1 MRLAAF
7 TKARPADAAQEKLA
21 SHDWV
26 ARLPSPAASR
36 SSELHT
42 AAMALELKYASDAT
56 LLLDDLVDSLG
67 SPGNAAGVVVP
78 VLMPSLPLVDR
89 TKAALARRHG
99 VAMGVAFL
107 LPGAFIEHMAQLIGL
122 DPLHPSW
129 RPQGLAWRLV
139 PLLAAMV
146 EEGDTPRLGPA
157 CVDTRARHA
166 LARDVADRFDQY
178 LYFRPEMIAA
188 WDRGEAWDALPESA
202 QGDEAWQRDLWRRLS
217 AGLADHPHPAVRLRD
232 LETRIHAG
240 QGDVPTSLE
249 VLASGPLPPTL
260 LPLLRALATRT
271 RVCLRAL
278 LPSTEYLGDLRAGR
292 TQMRAGQAV
301 DLAWEGHPLLS
312 HLGKQ
317 AVDSFRSFEE
327 ALVTEGQE
335 YDVIALPEP
344 RSDRL
349 LARLQADIR
358 AARQPG
364 AATTAPPVTADRSV
378 RVHRCHGARREVE
391 VLRDELLDAFESLPE
406 LRASEVLILA
416 PQLDLYGPLAEA
428 ILRDGDPSLPLR
440 LAERRIDR
448 SEPLVRGMHTLLRV
462 AAGRVPLSEGLALLA
477 LPAVAARV
485 ESLGIDPATLADR
498 VRASGITWGLNAA
511 HRRAMDAGDQGT
523 GTWREGLDR
532 LLAGVWLGDA
542 DTASDGHQ
550 RPALP
555 VSGDLGADP
564 ATLSASLDWLDGL
577 VCLLDDWQREASPGQ
592 WADRLDRVLDQ
603 VLAAG
608 DGRFDSTA
616 AVDLVGQL
624 RAAETD
630 HACDV
635 DMDAAAVADWLDQ
648 VAQEE
653 VRAVSRVGGNMAM
666 GGFKPMRAIPCRV
679 LAIMGLHDAAFPRRA
694 RAPAWDLLAAAPRR
708 GDRDPVRE
716 DRQLFLDAL
725 LAAGD
730 RVIVTATARN
740 IRSNKDEPLSACVDE
755 FLRVAAATISDRV
768 DIRETTYRDLIEDH
782 PLQPFNAACFTGPRA
797 SFDTGH
803 LAIARACQQRQEEAA
818 PFQVGVFELPEA
830 VQSADLEL
838 HEMIRILKDPWSAWL
853 GSLGVEIPQAGDDP
867 FALDREPVAAPA
879 ALDRWQLQTTVIDA
893 VLEGRTSFLEER
905 LAANR
910 LLPYGIL
917 GAAMG
922 RRAVQEAESLA
933 RHALH
938 EAGGRLQPQR
948 LVYRDGCPPVA
959 GNIAVTPDRRLHV
972 LVRPTELKAAAH
984 HRLDV
989 WVRATF
995 AAACGMRG
1003 DTVVVSREG
1012 ERTRVD
1018 RRPALAPDQARA
1030 ALDHLLHLCAH
1041 ARRYPLPFGPKT
1053 SFAVFAAGQRGVNET
1068 DKAMKAWHQQPQGP
1082 PGEGDRASARLTW
1095 RDRDPFVEEIFDEW
1109 RRVAAAVFGPV
1120 EAWFATTA
1128 TPSRHEADGG

>member
-1 MRLAAF
+1 
-7 TKARPADAAQEKLA
+7 
-21 SHDWV
+21 
-26 ARLPSPAASR
+26 
-36 SSELHT
+36 
-42 AAMALELKYASDAT
+42 MALELKYASDTA

-67 SPGNAAGVVVP
+67 RPGSAAGVVVP
-78 VLMPSLPLVDR
+78 VLMPALPLVDR
-89 TKAALARRHG
+89 TKVVLAQRHG
-99 VAMGVAFL
+99 VAMGVAFF
-107 LPGAFIEHMAQLIGL
+107 LPSAFIEHMAQLVGL
-122 DPLHPSW
+122 DPVHPSW

-146 EEGDTPRLGPA
+146 EDGDTPRLRAA
-157 CVDTRARHA
+157 CADTRARQA
-166 LARDVADRFDQY
+166 LAHDVADRFDQY

-188 WDRGEAWDALPESA
+188 WDRGETWDALPEAA

-217 AGLADHPHPAVRLRD
+217 DGLADHLHPAVRLRD
-232 LETRIHAG
+232 LVTRIHAG
-240 QGDVPTSLE
+240 QGALPASLE
-249 VLASGPLPPTL
+249 VLAIGPLPPTL

-344 RSDRL
+344 RSDTL

-364 AATTAPPVTADRSV
+364 AATTAPLVTPDHSV

-391 VLRDELLDAFESLPE
+391 VLRDELLDAFESLPD
-406 LRASEVLILA
+406 LRASDVLILA

-440 LAERRIDR
+440 LAERQIDR
-448 SEPLVRGMHTLLRV
+448 SDPLVRGMHTLLRV
-462 AAGRVPLSEGLALLA
+462 AAGRVPLSEGLALLP
-477 LPAVAARV
+477 LPAVATRV
-485 ESLGIDPATLADR
+485 ESLGTDPATLADH
-498 VRASGITWGLNAA
+498 VRAAGITWGLNAD
-511 HRRAMDAGDQGT
+511 HRRSMDAGDQGT

-542 DTASDGHQ
+542 DTASDGHH

-555 VSGDLGADP
+555 VSGDLGTDP
-564 ATLSASLDWLDGL
+564 AAMSASLDWLDGL
-577 VCLLDDWQREASPGQ
+577 VCLLDDWQREVSPGQ
-592 WADRLDRVLDQ
+592 WADRLDQALDQ

-608 DGRFDSTA
+608 DDRFDSLA

-635 DMDAAAVADWLDQ
+635 AVDAATVADWLDQ
-648 VAQEE
+648 VVEEE
-653 VRAVSRVGGNMAM
+653 VRTVSRVGGGMAM
-666 GGFKPMRAIPCRV
+666 GGFKPMRAMPCRV
-679 LAIMGLHDAAFPRRA
+679 LAVVGLHDAAFPRRA
-694 RAPAWDLLAAAPRR
+694 RAPAWDLLAAAPQR

-725 LAAGD
+725 LAAAD
-730 RVIVTATARN
+730 RVILTATARN

-755 FLRVAAATISDRV
+755 FLRVAAATVSDSTDV
-768 DIRETTYRDLIEDH
+768 RETTYRDLIEDH
-782 PLQPFNAACFTGPRA
+782 PLQPFNAACFTGTRA
-797 SFDTGH
+797 SFDTGR
-803 LAIARACQQRQEEAA
+803 LEVARAFQQRQEEAT
-818 PFQVGVFELPEA
+818 PFHANVFELPEA

-838 HEMIRILKDPWSAWL
+838 HEMIRILKDPWAAWL
-853 GSLGVEIPQAGDDP
+853 GPLGVEIPQSWDDP

-879 ALDRWQLQTTVIDA
+879 GLDRWQLQTAVIDA
-893 VLEGRTSFLEER
+893 VLEGRTSFLKER

-922 RRAVQEAESLA
+922 RQAVQEAESLA
-933 RHALH
+933 RRALH

-1003 DTVVVSREG
+1003 DTVVVSRDG

-1018 RRPALAPDQARA
+1018 QRPAMASDQARA

-1068 DKAMKAWHQQPQGP
+1068 DRAMQAWHQQHQGP
-1082 PGEGDRASARLTW
+1082 PGEGDSASARLTW
-1095 RDRDPFVEEIFDEW
+1095 RDRDPFAEEIFDEW
-1109 RRVAAAVFGPV
+1109 RRLAAAVFGPV
-1120 EAWFATTA
+1120 EAWFATMA

>member
-1 MRLAAF
+1 
-7 TKARPADAAQEKLA
+7 
-21 SHDWV
+21 
-26 ARLPSPAASR
+26 
-36 SSELHT
+36 
-42 AAMALELKYASDAT
+42 MALELTYASDAT

-67 SPGNAAGVVVP
+67 RPGSAAGVVVP

-107 LPGAFIEHMAQLIGL
+107 LPSSFIEHMAQLVGL
-122 DPLHPSW
+122 DSVHPSW

-146 EEGDTPRLGPA
+146 EDGDTPRLRAA
-157 CVDTRARHA
+157 CADTRARHA

-188 WDRGEAWDALPESA
+188 WDRGKAWDGLPESA
-202 QGDEAWQRDLWRRLS
+202 QGDETWQRDLWRRLS
-217 AGLADHPHPAVRLRD
+217 DGLADHPHPAVRLRD
-232 LETRIHAG
+232 LVTRIHAG
-240 QGDVPTSLE
+240 HGDLPTSLE
-249 VLASGPLPPTL
+249 VLATGPLPPTL

-292 TQMRAGQAV
+292 TQMRAGQPV

-335 YDVIALPEP
+335 YDVITLPEP
-344 RSDRL
+344 RSDTL

-364 AATTAPPVTADRSV
+364 AATTVPPGTPDRSV

-391 VLRDELLDAFESLPE
+391 VVRDELLDAFGSLPD

-416 PQLDLYGPLAEA
+416 PQLDIYGPLAEA
-428 ILRDGDPSLPLR
+428 IVRDGDPSLPLR

-448 SEPLVRGMHTLLRV
+448 SDPLMRGMHTLLRV

-477 LPAVAARV
+477 LPAVTARL
-485 ESLGIDPATLADR
+485 ESLGTDPATLADR

-511 HRRAMDAGDQGT
+511 HRRALDAGDQGT

-542 DTASDGHQ
+542 DTALDAHH

-592 WADRLDRVLDQ
+592 WADRLDQALDQ

-608 DGRFDSTA
+608 DDRLDSTT

-725 LAAGD
+725 LAAAD

-755 FLRVAAATISDRV
+755 FLRVAAATVSERPTLQ
-768 DIRETTYRDLIEDH
+768 ETTYRDLIEDH
-782 PLQPFNAACFTGPRA
+782 PLQPFSAVCFTGPRA

-803 LAIARACQQRQEEAA
+803 LEIARACQQRQAEAA
-818 PFQVGVFELPEA
+818 PFQAGVFEPPA
-830 VQSADLEL
+830 AGQPADLEL

-879 ALDRWQLQTTVIDA
+879 GLHRWQLQTEVIDA
-893 VLEGRTSFLEER
+893 VLAGRTTFLKER
-905 LAANR
+905 LTADR
-910 LLPYGIL
+910 LLPYGAL
-917 GAAMG
+917 GTAMG
-922 RRAVQEAESLA
+922 RQTVQEAESLA
-933 RHALH
+933 RRALH
-938 EAGGRLQPQR
+938 EAGGRLQPLR

-959 GNIAVTPDRRLHV
+959 GNIAVTRDRRLHV
-972 LVRPTELKAAAH
+972 LVKPAELKATPH

-995 AAACGMRG
+995 AAACDMRG
-1003 DTVVVSREG
+1003 DTVVVSKDGQRA
-1012 ERTRVD
+1012 RVD
-1018 RRPALAPDQARA
+1018 RWPPIAPDQARA

-1041 ARRYPLPFGPKT
+1041 AQRHPLLFGPKT
-1053 SFAVFAAGQRGVNET
+1053 SFAVFDAGQRQVNET
-1068 DKAMKAWHQQPQGP
+1068 DRAMQAWHQQPQGP
-1082 PGEGDRASARLTW
+1082 PGEGDSASAQLTW
-1095 RDRDPFVEEIFDEW
+1095 RDRNPFAAEIFDEW

-1120 EAWFATTA
+1120 ESWFATTA
-1128 TPSRHEADGG
+1128 TSSRHEADGG

>member
-1 MRLAAF
+1 
-7 TKARPADAAQEKLA
+7 
-21 SHDWV
+21 
-26 ARLPSPAASR
+26 
-36 SSELHT
+36 
-42 AAMALELKYASDAT
+42 MALELTYASDTA

-67 SPGNAAGVVVP
+67 RPGSAAGVVVP

-89 TKAALARRHG
+89 TKVALAQRHG
-99 VAMGVAFL
+99 VAMGVTFFL
-107 LPGAFIEHMAQLIGL
+107 PSAFIEHMAQLVGL
-122 DPLHPSW
+122 DPVHPSW
-129 RPQGLAWRLV
+129 RPEGLAWRLM
-139 PLLAAMV
+139 PLLAALV
-146 EEGDTPRLGPA
+146 EEGDTPRLRAA

-166 LARDVADRFDQY
+166 LANDVADRFDQY

-188 WDRGEAWDALPESA
+188 WDRGETWDALPEAA
-202 QGDEAWQRDLWRRLS
+202 QGDEAWQRDLWRHLS
-217 AGLADHPHPAVRLRD
+217 DGLADHPHPAVRLRD
-232 LETRIHAG
+232 LVTRIHAG
-240 QGDVPTSLE
+240 QGDLPASLE
-249 VLASGPLPPTL
+249 VLATGPLPPTL

-278 LPSTEYLGDLRAGR
+278 LPSTEYLGDLCAGR

-327 ALVTEGQE
+327 ALVAEGQE
-335 YDVIALPEP
+335 YDIIALPTP
-344 RSDRL
+344 RSDSL

-364 AATTAPPVTADRSV
+364 IARTTPPVASDRSV

-391 VLRDELLDAFESLPE
+391 VLRDELLDAFESLPD
-406 LRASEVLILA
+406 LRASDVLILA
-416 PQLDLYGPLAEA
+416 PQLDIYGPLAET

-448 SEPLVRGMHTLLRV
+448 SDPLVRGMHTLLRV

-485 ESLGIDPATLADR
+485 ESLGTDPATLADR
-498 VRASGITWGLNAA
+498 VCAAGITWGLNTA
-511 HRRAMDAGDQGT
+511 HRRSMDAGDQGT

-542 DTASDGHQ
+542 DTASDEHH

-555 VSGDLGADP
+555 VSGDLGSDP
-564 ATLSASLDWLDGL
+564 AAMSASLDWLDGL
-577 VCLLDDWQREASPGQ
+577 VCLLDDWQREVSPGQ
-592 WADRLDRVLDQ
+592 WADRLDQALDQ

-608 DGRFDSTA
+608 DDRFDSLV

-635 DMDAAAVADWLDQ
+635 ALDATAVADWLDQ
-648 VAQEE
+648 LVQEE
-653 VRAVSRVGGNMAM
+653 VRTVSRVGGAMAM
-666 GGFKPMRAIPCRV
+666 GGFKPMRAMPCRV
-679 LAIMGLHDAAFPRRA
+679 LAVMGLHDAAFPRRA
-694 RAPAWDLLAAAPRR
+694 RAPAWDLLAAAPQR

-725 LAAGD
+725 LAAAD
-730 RVIVTATARN
+730 RVILTATARN

-755 FLRVAAATISDRV
+755 FLRVAAATVSDRP
-768 DIRETTYRDLIEDH
+768 DIQETAYRDLIEDH
-782 PLQPFNAACFTGPRA
+782 PLQPFNAACFTGPRP
-797 SFDTGH
+797 SFDTSH
-803 LAIARACQQRQEEAA
+803 LEVARACQQRQEEAT
-818 PFQVGVFELPEA
+818 PFHANVFELPEA
-830 VQSADLEL
+830 VPSADLEL
-838 HEMIRILKDPWSAWL
+838 REMIRILKDPWAAWL
-853 GSLGVEIPQAGDDP
+853 GSLGVELPQSGDDP

-879 ALDRWQLQTTVIDA
+879 GLDRWQLQTEVIDA
-893 VLEGRTSFLEER
+893 VLEGRTSFLAER
-905 LAANR
+905 LTADR
-910 LLPYGIL
+910 LLPYGTL
-917 GAAMG
+917 GTAMG
-922 RRAVQEAESLA
+922 RQAVQEAESLA
-933 RHALH
+933 RRALH
-938 EAGGRLQPQR
+938 EAGGQLQPQR
-948 LVYRDGCPPVA
+948 LVYRDGCLPVA

-1003 DTVVVSREG
+1003 DTVVVSRDK

-1018 RRPALAPDQARA
+1018 RRPAMAPDQAHA
-1030 ALDHLLHLCAH
+1030 TLDHLLHLCAH

-1068 DKAMKAWHQQPQGP
+1068 DKAVKAWHQQPQGP
-1082 PGEGDRASARLTW
+1082 PGEGDSASARLTW
-1095 RDRDPFVEEIFDEW
+1095 RDRDPFAEEIFDEW
-1109 RRVAAAVFGPV
+1109 RRLAAAVFGPV
-1120 EAWFATTA
+1120 ELWFATTA
-1128 TPSRHEADGG
+1128 TPARHEADGG

>member
-1 MRLAAF
+1 
-7 TKARPADAAQEKLA
+7 
-21 SHDWV
+21 
-26 ARLPSPAASR
+26 
-36 SSELHT
+36 
-42 AAMALELKYASDAT
+42 MALELTYASDTA

-67 SPGNAAGVVVP
+67 SPGSAAGVVVP

-89 TKAALARRHG
+89 TKVALAQRHG
-99 VAMGVAFL
+99 VAMGVAFF
-107 LPGAFIEHMAQLIGL
+107 LPSAFIEHMAQLVGL
-122 DPLHPSW
+122 DPVHPSW

-139 PLLAAMV
+139 PLLAALV
-146 EEGDTPRLGPA
+146 EEGNPPRLRTA
-157 CVDTRARHA
+157 CADTRARHA

-188 WDRGEAWDALPESA
+188 WDRGKAWDALPESA

-217 AGLADHPHPAVRLRD
+217 AGLVDHPHPAVRLRD
-232 LETRIHAG
+232 LVTRIHAG
-240 QGDVPTSLE
+240 HGDLPTSLE
-249 VLASGPLPPTL
+249 VLATGPLPPTL

-335 YDVIALPEP
+335 YDVIALPAP
-344 RSDRL
+344 RSDTL
-349 LARLQADIR
+349 LACLQADIR

-364 AATTAPPVTADRSV
+364 ATTPAPLVTPDRSV

-391 VLRDELLDAFESLPE
+391 VLRDELLDAFESLPD
-406 LRASEVLILA
+406 LRASDVLILA

-440 LAERRIDR
+440 LAERQIDR
-448 SEPLVRGMHTLLRV
+448 SDPLVRGMHTLLRV

-485 ESLGIDPATLADR
+485 ESLGTDSATLADR
-498 VRASGITWGLNAA
+498 VRAAGITWGLSAD
-511 HRRAMDAGDQGT
+511 HRRSMDAGDQGT

-542 DTASDGHQ
+542 DTASDGRH

-555 VSGDLGADP
+555 VSGDLGTDP
-564 ATLSASLDWLDGL
+564 AAMSASLDWLDGL
-577 VCLLDDWQREASPGQ
+577 VCLLDDWQREVSPGQ
-592 WADRLDRVLDQ
+592 WADRLNQALDQ

-608 DGRFDSTA
+608 DDRFDSLA

-635 DMDAAAVADWLDQ
+635 ALDAAAVADWLDQ
-648 VAQEE
+648 VVQEE
-653 VRAVSRVGGNMAM
+653 VRTVSRVGGGMAM
-666 GGFKPMRAIPCRV
+666 GGFKPMRAMPCRV
-679 LAIMGLHDAAFPRRA
+679 LAVLGLHDAAFPRRA
-694 RAPAWDLLAAAPRR
+694 RAPAWDLLAAAPQR

-725 LAAGD
+725 LAAAD
-730 RVIVTATARN
+730 RVILTATARN

-755 FLRVAAATISDRV
+755 FLRVATATVSDRP
-768 DIRETTYRDLIEDH
+768 DIQETTYRDLIEDH

-803 LAIARACQQRQEEAA
+803 LEVARACQQRQEEATPFHASAFEPPTAA
-818 PFQVGVFELPEA
+818 PSV
-830 VQSADLEL
+830 DLEL
-838 HEMIRILKDPWSAWL
+838 HEMIRILKDPWAAWL
-853 GSLGVEIPQAGDDP
+853 RSLGVEIPQSGDDP

-879 ALDRWQLQTTVIDA
+879 GLDRWHLQTAVIDA
-893 VLEGRTSFLEER
+893 VLDGGTSFLEER
-905 LAANR
+905 LTADR
-910 LLPYGIL
+910 LLPYGTL
-917 GAAMG
+917 GTAMG
-922 RRAVQEAESLA
+922 RQAMQEAESLA
-933 RHALH
+933 RCALH

-959 GNIAVTPDRRLHV
+959 GNITVTPDHRLHV
-972 LVRPTELKAAAH
+972 LVRPIELKAAAH

-1018 RRPALAPDQARA
+1018 HRPAMAPDQARA

-1041 ARRYPLPFGPKT
+1041 ARRHPLPFGPKT
-1053 SFAVFAAGQRGVNET
+1053 SFAVFAAGQRGVSET
-1068 DKAMKAWHQQPQGP
+1068 DRAMQAWHQQPQGP
-1082 PGEGDRASARLTW
+1082 PGEGDSASARLTW
-1095 RDRDPFVEEIFDEW
+1095 RDRDPFAEEIFDEW

-1120 EAWFATTA
+1120 EAWFATTV

>member
-1 MRLAAF
+1 
-7 TKARPADAAQEKLA
+7 
-21 SHDWV
+21 
-26 ARLPSPAASR
+26 
-36 SSELHT
+36 
-42 AAMALELKYASDAT
+42 MALELTYASDAT

-67 SPGNAAGVVVP
+67 QPGSAAGVVVP

-107 LPGAFIEHMAQLIGL
+107 LPSSFIEHMAQLVGL
-122 DPLHPSW
+122 DPVHPSW

-146 EEGDTPRLGPA
+146 EDGDTPRLRAA
-157 CVDTRARHA
+157 CADTRARHA

-178 LYFRPEMIAA
+178 LYFRPEMLAA
-188 WDRGEAWDALPESA
+188 WDLGKAWDGLPESA
-202 QGDEAWQRDLWRRLS
+202 QGDETWQRDLWRRLS
-217 AGLADHPHPAVRLRD
+217 DGLADHPHPAVRLRD
-232 LETRIHAG
+232 LVTRIHAG
-240 QGDVPTSLE
+240 HGDLPTSLE
-249 VLASGPLPPTL
+249 VLATGPLPPNL
-260 LPLLRALATRT
+260 LPLLGALATRT

-335 YDVIALPEP
+335 YDVLALPEP
-344 RSDRL
+344 RSDTL
-349 LARLQADIR
+349 LTRLQADIR

-364 AATTAPPVTADRSV
+364 AATTVPPGTPDRSV

-391 VLRDELLDAFESLPE
+391 VVRDELLDAFESLPD

-416 PQLDLYGPLAEA
+416 PQLDIYGPLAEA
-428 ILRDGDPSLPLR
+428 ILRDGAPSLPLR

-448 SEPLVRGMHTLLRV
+448 SDPLMRGMHTMLRV

-477 LPAVAARV
+477 LPAVTARL
-485 ESLGIDPATLADR
+485 ESLGTDPATLADR
-498 VRASGITWGLNAA
+498 VRASGITWGLTAA
-511 HRRAMDAGDQGT
+511 HRRALDAGDQGT

-542 DTASDGHQ
+542 DTALDVHH

-577 VCLLDDWQREASPGQ
+577 VSLLDDWQREASPGR
-592 WADRLDRVLDQ
+592 WADRLDQALDQ

-608 DGRFDSTA
+608 DDRLDSTT

-725 LAAGD
+725 LAAAD

-755 FLRVAAATISDRV
+755 FLRVAAATVSDRPT
-768 DIRETTYRDLIEDH
+768 IQETTYRDLIEDH
-782 PLQPFNAACFTGPRA
+782 PLQPFNAVCFTGPRA

-803 LAIARACQQRQEEAA
+803 LEIARACQQRQAEAA
-818 PFQVGVFELPEA
+818 PFQAGVFEPPA
-830 VQSADLEL
+830 AGQPADLEL

-879 ALDRWQLQTTVIDA
+879 GLHRWQLQTEVIDA
-893 VLEGRTSFLEER
+893 VLAGRTTFLKER
-905 LAANR
+905 LTADR
-910 LLPYGIL
+910 LLPYGAL
-917 GAAMG
+917 GTAMG
-922 RRAVQEAESLA
+922 RQTVQDAESLA
-933 RHALH
+933 RRALH
-938 EAGGRLQPQR
+938 EAGGRLQPLR

-959 GNIAVTPDRRLHV
+959 GNIAVTLDRRLHV
-972 LVRPTELKAAAH
+972 LVKPAELKATPH

-1003 DTVVVSREG
+1003 DTVVVSKDG
-1012 ERTRVD
+1012 QRTRVD
-1018 RRPALAPDQARA
+1018 RWPPIAPDQARA

-1041 ARRYPLPFGPKT
+1041 AQRLPLPFGPKT
-1053 SFAVFAAGQRGVNET
+1053 SFAVFDAGQRGGNET
-1068 DKAMKAWHQQPQGP
+1068 DRAMQAWHQQPQGP
-1082 PGEGDRASARLTW
+1082 PGEGDSASAQLTW
-1095 RDRDPFVEEIFDEW
+1095 RDRNPFAEEIFDEW

-1120 EAWFATTA
+1120 EAWFTTTA
-1128 TPSRHEADGG
+1128 TSSRHEADGG

>member
-1 MRLAAF
+1 M
-7 TKARPADAAQEKLA
+7 PSQIQP
-21 SHDWV
+21 
-26 ARLPSPAASR
+26 LP
-36 SSELHT
+36 ELP
-42 AAMALELKYASDAT
+42 AAMALELNYASDTA

-67 SPGNAAGVVVP
+67 RPGSAAGVVVP

-89 TKAALARRHG
+89 TKVALAQRHG
-99 VAMGVAFL
+99 VAMGVAFF
-107 LPGAFIEHMAQLIGL
+107 LPSAFIEHMAQLVGL
-122 DPLHPSW
+122 DPVHPSW

-146 EEGDTPRLGPA
+146 EDGDTPRLRAA
-157 CVDTRARHA
+157 CMDTRARHA

-188 WDRGEAWDALPESA
+188 WDLGETWDALPEAA
-202 QGDEAWQRDLWRRLS
+202 QGDEAWQRDLWQRLS
-217 AGLADHPHPAVRLRD
+217 DGLADHPHPAVRLRD
-232 LETRIHAG
+232 LVTRIHAG
-240 QGDVPTSLE
+240 QGDVPASLE
-249 VLASGPLPPTL
+249 VLATGPLPPTL

-335 YDVIALPEP
+335 YDVIALPAP
-344 RSDRL
+344 RSDTL

-364 AATTAPPVTADRSV
+364 AITTAPPVTADRSV

-391 VLRDELLDAFESLPE
+391 VLRDELLDAFESLPD
-406 LRASEVLILA
+406 LRASDVLILA

-448 SEPLVRGMHTLLRV
+448 SDPLVRGMHTLLRV
-462 AAGRVPLSEGLALLA
+462 AAGRVPLSEGLALLE

-485 ESLGIDPATLADR
+485 ESLGTDPATLADR
-498 VRASGITWGLNAA
+498 VRAAGITWGLNAN
-511 HRRAMDAGDQGT
+511 HRRSMDAGDQGT

-542 DTASDGHQ
+542 DTASDGHH

-555 VSGDLGADP
+555 VSGDLGTDP
-564 ATLSASLDWLDGL
+564 AATSASLDWLDGL
-577 VCLLDDWQREASPGQ
+577 VCLLDDWQRAVSPGQ
-592 WADRLDRVLDQ
+592 WADRLDQALDH

-608 DGRFDSTA
+608 DDRFDSLT

-635 DMDAAAVADWLDQ
+635 PLDAAAVADWLDQ
-648 VAQEE
+648 VVQEE
-653 VRAVSRVGGNMAM
+653 VRTVSRVGGGMAM
-666 GGFKPMRAIPCRV
+666 GGFKPMRAMPCRV
-679 LAIMGLHDAAFPRRA
+679 LAVLGLHDAAFPRRA
-694 RAPAWDLLAAAPRR
+694 QAPAWDLLAAVPQR

-716 DRQLFLDAL
+716 DRQLFLDAI
-725 LAAGD
+725 LAAAD
-730 RVIVTATARN
+730 RVILTATARN

-755 FLRVAAATISDRV
+755 FLRVAAATVSDRL
-768 DIRETTYRDLIEDH
+768 DIRETTYGDLIEDH
-782 PLQPFNAACFTGPRA
+782 PLQPFNAACFTGPHA

-803 LAIARACQQRQEEAA
+803 LEVARACQQRQEEAT
-818 PFQVGVFELPEA
+818 PFHANVFEPPEA
-830 VQSADLEL
+830 VPSADLEL
-838 HEMIRILKDPWSAWL
+838 HEMIRILKDPWAAWL
-853 GSLGVEIPQAGDDP
+853 GSLGVEIPQSGDDP

-879 ALDRWQLQTTVIDA
+879 GLDLWQLQSAVIDA

-922 RRAVQEAESLA
+922 RQAVQEAESLA
-933 RHALH
+933 RRALH

-959 GNIAVTPDRRLHV
+959 GNIAVTLDRRLHV

-1018 RRPALAPDQARA
+1018 RRPAMDPDQARA
-1030 ALDHLLHLCAH
+1030 ALDHLLDLCAH

-1053 SFAVFAAGQRGVNET
+1053 SFAVFAAGQRGGNET
-1068 DKAMKAWHQQPQGP
+1068 DRAMHAWHEQPQGP
-1082 PGEGDRASARLTW
+1082 PGEGDSASARLTW
-1095 RDRDPFVEEIFDEW
+1095 RDRDPFAEEIFDEW

-1120 EAWFATTA
+1120 ETWFATTA
-1128 TPSRHEADGG
+1128 TPARHEADGG

>member
-1 MRLAAF
+1 
-7 TKARPADAAQEKLA
+7 
-21 SHDWV
+21 
-26 ARLPSPAASR
+26 
-36 SSELHT
+36 
-42 AAMALELKYASDAT
+42 MALELKYASDTA

-67 SPGNAAGVVVP
+67 RPGSAAGVVVP
-78 VLMPSLPLVDR
+78 VLMPALPLVDR
-89 TKAALARRHG
+89 TKVVLAQRHG
-99 VAMGVAFL
+99 VAMGVAFF
-107 LPGAFIEHMAQLIGL
+107 LPSAFIEHMAQLVGL
-122 DPLHPSW
+122 DPVHPSW

-146 EEGDTPRLGPA
+146 EDGDTPRLRAA
-157 CVDTRARHA
+157 CADTRARQA
-166 LARDVADRFDQY
+166 LAHDVADRFDQY

-188 WDRGEAWDALPESA
+188 WDRGETWDALPEAA

-217 AGLADHPHPAVRLRD
+217 DGLADHLHPAVRLRD
-232 LETRIHAG
+232 LVTRIHAG
-240 QGDVPTSLE
+240 QGDLPASLE
-249 VLASGPLPPTL
+249 VLAIGPLPPTL

-335 YDVIALPEP
+335 YDVIALPES
-344 RSDRL
+344 RSDTL

-364 AATTAPPVTADRSV
+364 TATTAPLVTPDHSV

-391 VLRDELLDAFESLPE
+391 VLRDELLDAFESLPD
-406 LRASEVLILA
+406 LRASDVLILA

-440 LAERRIDR
+440 LAERQIDR
-448 SEPLVRGMHTLLRV
+448 SDPLVRGMHTLLRV

-477 LPAVAARV
+477 LPAVATRV
-485 ESLGIDPATLADR
+485 ESLGTDPATLADH
-498 VRASGITWGLNAA
+498 VRAAGITWGLNAD
-511 HRRAMDAGDQGT
+511 HRRSMDAGDQGT

-542 DTASDGHQ
+542 DTASDGHH

-555 VSGDLGADP
+555 VSGDLGTDP
-564 ATLSASLDWLDGL
+564 AAMSASLDWLDGL
-577 VCLLDDWQREASPGQ
+577 VCLLDDWQREVSPGQ
-592 WADRLDRVLDQ
+592 WADRLDQALDQ

-608 DGRFDSTA
+608 DDRFDSLA

-635 DMDAAAVADWLDQ
+635 AVDAATVADWLDQ
-648 VAQEE
+648 VVEEE
-653 VRAVSRVGGNMAM
+653 VRTVSRVGGGMAM
-666 GGFKPMRAIPCRV
+666 GGFKPMRAMPCRV
-679 LAIMGLHDAAFPRRA
+679 LAVVGLHDAAFPRRA
-694 RAPAWDLLAAAPRR
+694 RAPAWDLLAAAPQR

-725 LAAGD
+725 LAAAD
-730 RVIVTATARN
+730 RVILTATARN

-755 FLRVAAATISDRV
+755 FLRVAAATVSDSTDV
-768 DIRETTYRDLIEDH
+768 RETTYRDLIEDH
-782 PLQPFNAACFTGPRA
+782 PLQPFNAACFTGTRA
-797 SFDTGH
+797 SFDTGR
-803 LAIARACQQRQEEAA
+803 LEVARACQQRQEEAT
-818 PFQVGVFELPEA
+818 PFHANVFEPPEA

-838 HEMIRILKDPWSAWL
+838 HEMIRILKDPWAAWL
-853 GSLGVEIPQAGDDP
+853 GSLGVEIPQSWDDP

-879 ALDRWQLQTTVIDA
+879 GLDRWQLQTAVIDA
-893 VLEGRTSFLEER
+893 VLEGRTSFLKER

-922 RRAVQEAESLA
+922 RQAVQEAESLA
-933 RHALH
+933 RRALH

-1003 DTVVVSREG
+1003 DTVVVSRDG

-1018 RRPALAPDQARA
+1018 QRPAMASDQARA

-1068 DKAMKAWHQQPQGP
+1068 DRAMQAWHQQHQGP
-1082 PGEGDRASARLTW
+1082 PGEGDSASARLTW
-1095 RDRDPFVEEIFDEW
+1095 RDRDPFAEEIFDEW
-1109 RRVAAAVFGPV
+1109 RRLAAAVFGPV
-1120 EAWFATTA
+1120 EAWFATMA

>member
-1 MRLAAF
+1 
-7 TKARPADAAQEKLA
+7 
-21 SHDWV
+21 
-26 ARLPSPAASR
+26 
-36 SSELHT
+36 
-42 AAMALELKYASDAT
+42 MALELTYASDAT

-67 SPGNAAGVVVP
+67 QPGSAAGVVVP

-107 LPGAFIEHMAQLIGL
+107 LPSSFIEHMAQLVGL
-122 DPLHPSW
+122 DPVHPSW

-146 EEGDTPRLGPA
+146 EDGDTPRLRAA
-157 CVDTRARHA
+157 CADTRARHA

-188 WDRGEAWDALPESA
+188 WDLGKAWDGLPESA
-202 QGDEAWQRDLWRRLS
+202 QGDETWQRDLWRRLS
-217 AGLADHPHPAVRLRD
+217 AGLADHPHPAVRLHD
-232 LETRIHAG
+232 LVTRIHAG
-240 QGDVPTSLE
+240 QGDLPTSLE
-249 VLASGPLPPTL
+249 VLATGPLPPTL

-335 YDVIALPEP
+335 YDVLALPEA
-344 RSDRL
+344 RSDTL

-364 AATTAPPVTADRSV
+364 AATTVPPGTSDRSV

-391 VLRDELLDAFESLPE
+391 VVRDELLDAFESLPD

-416 PQLDLYGPLAEA
+416 PQLDIYGPLAEA

-448 SEPLVRGMHTLLRV
+448 SDPLLRGMHTLLRV

-477 LPAVAARV
+477 LPAVTARL
-485 ESLGIDPATLADR
+485 ESLGTDPATLADR

-511 HRRAMDAGDQGT
+511 HRRALDAGDQGT

-542 DTASDGHQ
+542 DTALDAHH
-550 RPALP
+550 RPALS

-577 VCLLDDWQREASPGQ
+577 VCLLDDWQREASPGR
-592 WADRLDRVLDQ
+592 WADRLDQALDQ

-608 DGRFDSTA
+608 DDRLDSTT

-725 LAAGD
+725 LAAAD

-755 FLRVAAATISDRV
+755 FLRVAAATVSERPTIQ
-768 DIRETTYRDLIEDH
+768 ETTYRDLIEDH
-782 PLQPFNAACFTGPRA
+782 PLQPFSAVCFTGPRA

-803 LAIARACQQRQEEAA
+803 LEIARACQQRQAEAA
-818 PFQVGVFELPEA
+818 PFQAGVFEPPA
-830 VQSADLEL
+830 AGQPADLEL

-853 GSLGVEIPQAGDDP
+853 GSLGIEIPRAGDDP

-879 ALDRWQLQTTVIDA
+879 GLHRWQLQTEVIDA
-893 VLEGRTSFLEER
+893 VLAGRTTFLKER
-905 LAANR
+905 LTADR
-910 LLPYGIL
+910 LLPYGAL
-917 GAAMG
+917 GTAMG
-922 RRAVQEAESLA
+922 RQTVQEAESLA
-933 RHALH
+933 RRALH

-972 LVRPTELKAAAH
+972 LVKPAELKATPH

-995 AAACGMRG
+995 AAACDMRG
-1003 DTVVVSREG
+1003 DTVVVSKDGQRA
-1012 ERTRVD
+1012 RVD
-1018 RRPALAPDQARA
+1018 RWPPIAPDQARA
-1030 ALDHLLHLCAH
+1030 ELDHLLHLCAH
-1041 ARRYPLPFGPKT
+1041 AQRHPLLFGPKT
-1053 SFAVFAAGQRGVNET
+1053 SFAVFDAGQRQVNET
-1068 DKAMKAWHQQPQGP
+1068 DRAMQAWHQQPQGP
-1082 PGEGDRASARLTW
+1082 PGEGDSASAQLTW
-1095 RDRDPFVEEIFDEW
+1095 RDRDPFAAEIFDEW

-1128 TPSRHEADGG
+1128 TSSRHEADGG

>member
-1 MRLAAF
+1 
-7 TKARPADAAQEKLA
+7 
-21 SHDWV
+21 
-26 ARLPSPAASR
+26 
-36 SSELHT
+36 
-42 AAMALELKYASDAT
+42 MALELKYASDTA

-67 SPGNAAGVVVP
+67 RPGSAAGVVVP
-78 VLMPSLPLVDR
+78 VLMPALPLVDR
-89 TKAALARRHG
+89 TKVVLAQRHG
-99 VAMGVAFL
+99 VAMGVAFF
-107 LPGAFIEHMAQLIGL
+107 LPSAFIEHVAQLVGL
-122 DPLHPSW
+122 DPVHPSW

-146 EEGDTPRLGPA
+146 EDGDTPRLWAA
-157 CVDTRARHA
+157 CADTRARQA
-166 LARDVADRFDQY
+166 LAHDVADRFDQY

-188 WDRGEAWDALPESA
+188 WDRGETWDALPEAA

-217 AGLADHPHPAVRLRD
+217 DGLADHLHPAVRLRD
-232 LETRIHAG
+232 LVTRIHAG
-240 QGDVPTSLE
+240 QGDLPASLE
-249 VLASGPLPPTL
+249 VLAIGPLPPTL

-344 RSDRL
+344 RSDTL

-364 AATTAPPVTADRSV
+364 AATTAPLVTPDHSV

-391 VLRDELLDAFESLPE
+391 VLRDELLDAFESLPD
-406 LRASEVLILA
+406 LRASDVLILA

-440 LAERRIDR
+440 LAERQIDR
-448 SEPLVRGMHTLLRV
+448 SDPLVRGMHTLLRV

-477 LPAVAARV
+477 LPAVATRV
-485 ESLGIDPATLADR
+485 ESLGTDPATLADR
-498 VRASGITWGLNAA
+498 VRAAGITWGLNAD
-511 HRRAMDAGDQGT
+511 HRRSMDAGDQGT

-542 DTASDGHQ
+542 DTASDGHH

-555 VSGDLGADP
+555 VSGDLGTDP
-564 ATLSASLDWLDGL
+564 AAMSASLDWLDGL
-577 VCLLDDWQREASPGQ
+577 VCLLDDWQREVSPGQ
-592 WADRLDRVLDQ
+592 WAYRLDQALDQ

-608 DGRFDSTA
+608 DDRFDSLA

-635 DMDAAAVADWLDQ
+635 AVDAATVADWLDQ
-648 VAQEE
+648 VVEEE
-653 VRAVSRVGGNMAM
+653 VRTVSRVGGGMAM
-666 GGFKPMRAIPCRV
+666 GGFKPMRAMPCRV
-679 LAIMGLHDAAFPRRA
+679 LAVVGLHDAAFPRRA
-694 RAPAWDLLAAAPRR
+694 RAPAWDLLAAAPQR

-725 LAAGD
+725 LAAAD
-730 RVIVTATARN
+730 RVILTATARN

-755 FLRVAAATISDRV
+755 FLRVAAATVSDSTDV
-768 DIRETTYRDLIEDH
+768 RETTYRDLIEDH
-782 PLQPFNAACFTGPRA
+782 PLQPFNAACFTGTRA
-797 SFDTGH
+797 SFDTGR
-803 LAIARACQQRQEEAA
+803 LEVARACQQRQEEAT
-818 PFQVGVFELPEA
+818 PFHANVFEPPEA

-838 HEMIRILKDPWSAWL
+838 HEMIRILKDPWAAWL
-853 GSLGVEIPQAGDDP
+853 GSLGVEIPQSWDDP

-879 ALDRWQLQTTVIDA
+879 GLDRWQLQTAVIDA
-893 VLEGRTSFLEER
+893 VLEGRTSFLKER

-922 RRAVQEAESLA
+922 RQAVQEAESLA
-933 RHALH
+933 RRALH

-1003 DTVVVSREG
+1003 DTVVVSRDG

-1018 RRPALAPDQARA
+1018 QRPAMASDQARA

-1068 DKAMKAWHQQPQGP
+1068 DRAMQAWHQQHQGP
-1082 PGEGDRASARLTW
+1082 PGEGDSASARLTW
-1095 RDRDPFVEEIFDEW
+1095 RDRDPFAEEIFDEW
-1109 RRVAAAVFGPV
+1109 RRLAAAVFGPV
-1120 EAWFATTA
+1120 EAWFATMA

>member
-1 MRLAAF
+1 
-7 TKARPADAAQEKLA
+7 
-21 SHDWV
+21 
-26 ARLPSPAASR
+26 
-36 SSELHT
+36 
-42 AAMALELKYASDAT
+42 MALELTYASDAT

-67 SPGNAAGVVVP
+67 RPGSAAGVVVP

-107 LPGAFIEHMAQLIGL
+107 LPGSFIEHMAQLVGL
-122 DPLHPSW
+122 DPVHPSW

-146 EEGDTPRLGPA
+146 EDGDTPRLGAA
-157 CVDTRARHA
+157 CADTRARHA

-188 WDRGEAWDALPESA
+188 WDLGEAWDGLPESA
-202 QGDEAWQRDLWRRLS
+202 QGDETWQRDLWRRLS
-217 AGLADHPHPAVRLRD
+217 AGLADHPHPAVRLHD
-232 LETRIHAG
+232 LVTRIHAG
-240 QGDVPTSLE
+240 HGDLPTSLE
-249 VLASGPLPPTL
+249 VLATGPLPPTL

-335 YDVIALPEP
+335 YDVLALHEP
-344 RSDRL
+344 RSDTL

-364 AATTAPPVTADRSV
+364 AATTVPPGTPDRSV
-378 RVHRCHGARREVE
+378 RVHRCHGPRREVE
-391 VLRDELLDAFESLPE
+391 VVRDELLDAFGSLPD

-416 PQLDLYGPLAEA
+416 PQLDIYGPLAEA
-428 ILRDGDPSLPLR
+428 ILRDGAPSLPLR

-448 SEPLVRGMHTLLRV
+448 SDPLMRGMHTMLRV

-477 LPAVAARV
+477 LPAVTARL
-485 ESLGIDPATLADR
+485 ESLGTDPATLADR

-511 HRRAMDAGDQGT
+511 HRRALDAGDQGT

-542 DTASDGHQ
+542 DTALDVHH
-550 RPALP
+550 RPALS

-592 WADRLDRVLDQ
+592 WADRLDQALDQ

-608 DGRFDSTA
+608 DDRLDSTT

-653 VRAVSRVGGNMAM
+653 VRAVSRVGGNMVM

-725 LAAGD
+725 LAAAD

-755 FLRVAAATISDRV
+755 FLRVAAATVSDRPT
-768 DIRETTYRDLIEDH
+768 IQETTYRDLIEDH
-782 PLQPFNAACFTGPRA
+782 PLQPFNAVCFTGPRA

-803 LAIARACQQRQEEAA
+803 LEIARACQQRQAEAA
-818 PFQVGVFELPEA
+818 PFQAGVFEPPAA
-830 VQSADLEL
+830 VQPADLEL
-838 HEMIRILKDPWSAWL
+838 HELIRILKDPWSAWL

-879 ALDRWQLQTTVIDA
+879 GLHRWQLQTEVIDA
-893 VLEGRTSFLEER
+893 VLAGRTTFLKER
-905 LAANR
+905 LTADR
-910 LLPYGIL
+910 LLPYGAL
-917 GAAMG
+917 GTAMG
-922 RRAVQEAESLA
+922 RQTVQEAESLA
-933 RHALH
+933 RRALH

-948 LVYRDGCPPVA
+948 LVYRDGCAQVA

-972 LVRPTELKAAAH
+972 LVKPAELKATPY

-1003 DTVVVSREG
+1003 DTVVVSKDG
-1012 ERTRVD
+1012 ERARVD
-1018 RRPALAPDQARA
+1018 RWPPIAPDQARA

-1041 ARRYPLPFGPKT
+1041 AQQHPLLFGPKT
-1053 SFAVFAAGQRGVNET
+1053 SFAMFDAGQRHVNET
-1068 DKAMKAWHQQPQGP
+1068 DRAMQAWHQQPQGP
-1082 PGEGDRASARLTW
+1082 PGEGDSASAQLTW
-1095 RDRDPFVEEIFDEW
+1095 RDRDPFAEEIFDEW

-1120 EAWFATTA
+1120 EAWFTTTA
-1128 TPSRHEADGG
+1128 TSSRHEADGG

>member
-1 MRLAAF
+1 
-7 TKARPADAAQEKLA
+7 
-21 SHDWV
+21 
-26 ARLPSPAASR
+26 
-36 SSELHT
+36 
-42 AAMALELKYASDAT
+42 MALKLKYASDAT

-67 SPGNAAGVVVP
+67 RPGSAAGVVVP

-107 LPGAFIEHMAQLIGL
+107 LPSSFIEHMAQLVGL
-122 DPLHPSW
+122 DAVHPSW

-146 EEGDTPRLGPA
+146 EEGDTPRLGAA
-157 CVDTRARHA
+157 CADTRARHA
-166 LARDVADRFDQY
+166 LARAVADRFDQY

-202 QGDEAWQRDLWRRLS
+202 QGDETWQRDLWRRLS
-217 AGLADHPHPAVRLRD
+217 AGLVDHPHPTVRLRD
-232 LETRIHAG
+232 LVTRIHAG
-240 QGDVPTSLE
+240 QGDLPTSLE
-249 VLASGPLPPTL
+249 VLATGTLPPTL

-335 YDVIALPEP
+335 YDVITLPAP
-344 RSDRL
+344 RSDTL
-349 LARLQADIR
+349 LACLQADIR

-364 AATTAPPVTADRSV
+364 AAPTAPPVTADRSV

-391 VLRDELLDAFESLPE
+391 VVRDELLDAFESLPA

-416 PQLDLYGPLAEA
+416 PQLDIYGPLAEA

-448 SEPLVRGMHTLLRV
+448 SDPLIRGMQTMLRV

-485 ESLGIDPATLADR
+485 ESLGTNPATLADR

-542 DTASDGHQ
+542 DAASDEHH

-555 VSGDLGADP
+555 VSGDLGTDP
-564 ATLSASLDWLDGL
+564 AAMSASLDWLDGL
-577 VCLLDDWQREASPGQ
+577 VCLLDDWQREVSPGQ
-592 WADRLDRVLDQ
+592 WADRLDQALDQ

-608 DGRFDSTA
+608 DDRFDSLA

-635 DMDAAAVADWLDQ
+635 ALDAATVADWLDQ
-648 VAQEE
+648 VVQEE
-653 VRAVSRVGGNMAM
+653 VRTVSRVGGSMAM
-666 GGFKPMRAIPCRV
+666 GGFKPMRAMPCRV
-679 LAIMGLHDAAFPRRA
+679 LAVLGLHDAAFPRRA
-694 RAPAWDLLAAAPRR
+694 RAPAWDLLAAAPQR

-725 LAAGD
+725 LAPAD
-730 RVIVTATARN
+730 RVILTATARN

-755 FLRVAAATISDRV
+755 FLRVAAATVSDRP
-768 DIRETTYRDLIEDH
+768 DIQETTYRDLIEDH

-803 LAIARACQQRQEEAA
+803 LEVARACQQRQEEAA
-818 PFQVGVFELPEA
+818 PFHANVFEPPEA
-830 VQSADLEL
+830 VPSAELEL
-838 HEMIRILKDPWSAWL
+838 HEMIRILKDPWAAWL
-853 GSLGVEIPQAGDDP
+853 GSLGVEIPQSGDDP

-879 ALDRWQLQTTVIDA
+879 GLDRWQLQTAVIDA

-905 LAANR
+905 LTANR
-910 LLPYGIL
+910 LLPYGTL

-922 RRAVQEAESLA
+922 RQAVHEAESLA
-933 RHALH
+933 RRALH
-938 EAGGRLQPQR
+938 EAGGRLQPER
-948 LVYRDGCPPVA
+948 LVYRDGCPPAA

-1003 DTVVVSREG
+1003 DTVVVSRDG

-1018 RRPALAPDQARA
+1018 RRPAMAPEQARA

-1053 SFAVFAAGQRGVNET
+1053 SFAVFAAGQRGGNET
-1068 DKAMKAWHQQPQGP
+1068 DKAMQAWHQQPQGP
-1082 PGEGDRASARLTW
+1082 PGEGDSASARLTW
-1095 RDRDPFVEEIFDEW
+1095 RDRDPFAEEIFDEW

-1120 EAWFATTA
+1120 EAWFAPTA
-1128 TPSRHEADGG
+1128 TSARHEAGGG

>member
-1 MRLAAF
+1 
-7 TKARPADAAQEKLA
+7 
-21 SHDWV
+21 
-26 ARLPSPAASR
+26 
-36 SSELHT
+36 
-42 AAMALELKYASDAT
+42 MALELKYASDTA

-67 SPGNAAGVVVP
+67 RPGSAAGVVVP
-78 VLMPSLPLVDR
+78 VLMPALPLVDR
-89 TKAALARRHG
+89 TKVVLAQRHG
-99 VAMGVAFL
+99 VAMGVAFF
-107 LPGAFIEHMAQLIGL
+107 LPSAFIEHMAQLVGL
-122 DPLHPSW
+122 DPVHPSW

-146 EEGDTPRLGPA
+146 EDGDTPRLRAA
-157 CVDTRARHA
+157 CADTRARQA
-166 LARDVADRFDQY
+166 LAHDVADRFDQY

-188 WDRGEAWDALPESA
+188 WDRGETWDALPEAA

-217 AGLADHPHPAVRLRD
+217 DGLADHLHPAVRLRD
-232 LETRIHAG
+232 LVTRIHAG
-240 QGDVPTSLE
+240 QGDLPASLE
-249 VLASGPLPPTL
+249 VLAIGPLPPTL

-327 ALVTEGQE
+327 ALITEGQE

-344 RSDRL
+344 RSDTL

-364 AATTAPPVTADRSV
+364 AATTAPLVTPDHSV

-391 VLRDELLDAFESLPE
+391 VLRDELLDAFESLPD
-406 LRASEVLILA
+406 LRASDVLILA

-440 LAERRIDR
+440 LAERQIDR
-448 SEPLVRGMHTLLRV
+448 SDPLVRGVHTLLRV

-477 LPAVAARV
+477 LPAVATRV
-485 ESLGIDPATLADR
+485 ESLGTDPATLADH
-498 VRASGITWGLNAA
+498 VRAAGITWGLNAD
-511 HRRAMDAGDQGT
+511 HRRSMDAGDQGT

-542 DTASDGHQ
+542 DTASDGHH

-555 VSGDLGADP
+555 VSGDLGTDP
-564 ATLSASLDWLDGL
+564 AAMSASLDWLDGL
-577 VCLLDDWQREASPGQ
+577 VCLLDDWQREVSPGQ
-592 WADRLDRVLDQ
+592 WADRLDQALDQ

-608 DGRFDSTA
+608 DDRFDSLA

-635 DMDAAAVADWLDQ
+635 AVDAATVADWLDQ
-648 VAQEE
+648 VVEEE
-653 VRAVSRVGGNMAM
+653 VRTVSRVGGGMAM
-666 GGFKPMRAIPCRV
+666 GGFKPMRAMPCRV
-679 LAIMGLHDAAFPRRA
+679 LAVVGLHDAAFPRRA
-694 RAPAWDLLAAAPRR
+694 RAPAWDLLAAAPQR

-725 LAAGD
+725 LAAAD
-730 RVIVTATARN
+730 RVILTATARN

-755 FLRVAAATISDRV
+755 FLRVAAATVSDSTDV
-768 DIRETTYRDLIEDH
+768 RETTYRDLIEDH
-782 PLQPFNAACFTGPRA
+782 PLQPFNAACFTGTRA
-797 SFDTGH
+797 SFDTGR
-803 LAIARACQQRQEEAA
+803 LEVARACQQRQEEAT
-818 PFQVGVFELPEA
+818 PFHANVFELPEA

-838 HEMIRILKDPWSAWL
+838 HEMIRILKDPWAAWL
-853 GSLGVEIPQAGDDP
+853 GSLGVEIPQSWDDP

-879 ALDRWQLQTTVIDA
+879 GLDRWQLQTAVIDA
-893 VLEGRTSFLEER
+893 VLEGRTSFLKER

-922 RRAVQEAESLA
+922 RQAVQEAESLA
-933 RHALH
+933 RRALH

-948 LVYRDGCPPVA
+948 LVYRDGCPLVA

-1003 DTVVVSREG
+1003 DTVVVSRDG

-1018 RRPALAPDQARA
+1018 QRPAMASDQARA

-1068 DKAMKAWHQQPQGP
+1068 DRAMQAWHQQHQGP
-1082 PGEGDRASARLTW
+1082 PGEGDSASARLTW
-1095 RDRDPFVEEIFDEW
+1095 RDRDPFAEEIFDEW
-1109 RRVAAAVFGPV
+1109 RRLAAAVFGPV
-1120 EAWFATTA
+1120 EAWFATMA

>member
-1 MRLAAF
+1 
-7 TKARPADAAQEKLA
+7 
-21 SHDWV
+21 
-26 ARLPSPAASR
+26 
-36 SSELHT
+36 
-42 AAMALELKYASDAT
+42 MALELKYASDTA

-67 SPGNAAGVVVP
+67 RPGSAAGVVVP
-78 VLMPSLPLVDR
+78 VLMPALPLVDR
-89 TKAALARRHG
+89 TKVVLAQRHG
-99 VAMGVAFL
+99 VAMGVAFF
-107 LPGAFIEHMAQLIGL
+107 LPSAFIEHMAQLVGL
-122 DPLHPSW
+122 DPVHPSW

-146 EEGDTPRLGPA
+146 EDGDTPRLRAA
-157 CVDTRARHA
+157 CADTRARQA
-166 LARDVADRFDQY
+166 LAHDVADRFDQY
-178 LYFRPEMIAA
+178 LYFRPEMIAG
-188 WDRGEAWDALPESA
+188 WDRGETWDALPEAA

-217 AGLADHPHPAVRLRD
+217 DGLADHLHPAVRLRD
-232 LETRIHAG
+232 LVTRIHAG
-240 QGDVPTSLE
+240 QGDLPASLE
-249 VLASGPLPPTL
+249 VLAIGPLPPTL

-344 RSDRL
+344 RSDTL

-364 AATTAPPVTADRSV
+364 AATTAPLVTPDHSV

-391 VLRDELLDAFESLPE
+391 VLRDELLDAFESLPD
-406 LRASEVLILA
+406 LRASDVLILA

-440 LAERRIDR
+440 LAERQIDR
-448 SEPLVRGMHTLLRV
+448 SDPLVRGMHTLLRV

-477 LPAVAARV
+477 LPAIATRV
-485 ESLGIDPATLADR
+485 ESLGTDPATLADH
-498 VRASGITWGLNAA
+498 VRAAGITWGLNAD
-511 HRRAMDAGDQGT
+511 HRRSMDAGDQGT

-542 DTASDGHQ
+542 DTASDGHH

-555 VSGDLGADP
+555 VSGDLGTDP
-564 ATLSASLDWLDGL
+564 AAMSASLDWLDGL
-577 VCLLDDWQREASPGQ
+577 VCLLDDWQREVSPGQ
-592 WADRLDRVLDQ
+592 WADRLDQALDQ

-608 DGRFDSTA
+608 DDRFDSLA

-635 DMDAAAVADWLDQ
+635 AVDAATVADWLDQ
-648 VAQEE
+648 VVEEE
-653 VRAVSRVGGNMAM
+653 VRTVSRVGGGMAM
-666 GGFKPMRAIPCRV
+666 GGFKPMRAMPCRV
-679 LAIMGLHDAAFPRRA
+679 LAVVGLHDAAFPRRA
-694 RAPAWDLLAAAPRR
+694 RAPAWDLLAAAPQR

-725 LAAGD
+725 LAAAD
-730 RVIVTATARN
+730 RVILTATARN

-755 FLRVAAATISDRV
+755 FLRVAAATVSDSTDV
-768 DIRETTYRDLIEDH
+768 RETTYRDLIEDH
-782 PLQPFNAACFTGPRA
+782 PLQPFNAACFTGTRA
-797 SFDTGH
+797 SFDTGR
-803 LAIARACQQRQEEAA
+803 LEVARAFQQRQEEAT
-818 PFQVGVFELPEA
+818 PFHANVFELPEA
-830 VQSADLEL
+830 VQSDDLEL
-838 HEMIRILKDPWSAWL
+838 HEMIRILKDPWAAWL
-853 GSLGVEIPQAGDDP
+853 GSLGVEIPQSWDDP

-879 ALDRWQLQTTVIDA
+879 GLDRWQLQTAVIDA
-893 VLEGRTSFLEER
+893 VLEGRTSFLKER

-922 RRAVQEAESLA
+922 RQAVQEAESLA
-933 RHALH
+933 RRALH

-1003 DTVVVSREG
+1003 DTVVVSRDG

-1018 RRPALAPDQARA
+1018 QRPAMASDQARA

-1068 DKAMKAWHQQPQGP
+1068 DRAMQAWHQQHQGP
-1082 PGEGDRASARLTW
+1082 PGEGDSASARLTW
-1095 RDRDPFVEEIFDEW
+1095 RDRDPFAEEIFDEW
-1109 RRVAAAVFGPV
+1109 RRLAAAVFGPV
-1120 EAWFATTA
+1120 EAWFATMA

>member
-1 MRLAAF
+1 
-7 TKARPADAAQEKLA
+7 
-21 SHDWV
+21 
-26 ARLPSPAASR
+26 
-36 SSELHT
+36 
-42 AAMALELKYASDAT
+42 MALELKYASDTA

-67 SPGNAAGVVVP
+67 RPGSAAGVVVP
-78 VLMPSLPLVDR
+78 VLMPALPLVDR
-89 TKAALARRHG
+89 TKVVLAQRHG
-99 VAMGVAFL
+99 VAMGVAFF
-107 LPGAFIEHMAQLIGL
+107 LPSAFIEHVAQLVGL
-122 DPLHPSW
+122 DPVHPSW

-146 EEGDTPRLGPA
+146 EDGDTPRLRAA
-157 CVDTRARHA
+157 CADTRARQA
-166 LARDVADRFDQY
+166 LAHDVADRFDQY

-188 WDRGEAWDALPESA
+188 WDRGETWDALPEAA

-217 AGLADHPHPAVRLRD
+217 DGLADHLHPAVRLRD
-232 LETRIHAG
+232 LVTRIHAG
-240 QGDVPTSLE
+240 QGDLPASLE
-249 VLASGPLPPTL
+249 VLAIGPLPPTL

-344 RSDRL
+344 RSDTL

-364 AATTAPPVTADRSV
+364 AATTAPLVTPDHSV

-391 VLRDELLDAFESLPE
+391 VLRDELLDAFESLPD
-406 LRASEVLILA
+406 LRASDVLILA

-440 LAERRIDR
+440 LAERQIDR
-448 SEPLVRGMHTLLRV
+448 SDPLVRGMHTLLRV

-477 LPAVAARV
+477 LPAVATRV
-485 ESLGIDPATLADR
+485 ESLGTDPATLADH
-498 VRASGITWGLNAA
+498 VRAAGITWGLNAD
-511 HRRAMDAGDQGT
+511 HRRSMDAGDQGT

-542 DTASDGHQ
+542 DTASDGHH

-555 VSGDLGADP
+555 VSGDLGTDP
-564 ATLSASLDWLDGL
+564 AAMSASLDWLDGL
-577 VCLLDDWQREASPGQ
+577 VCLLDDWQREVSPGQ
-592 WADRLDRVLDQ
+592 WADRLDQALDQ

-608 DGRFDSTA
+608 DDRFDSLA

-635 DMDAAAVADWLDQ
+635 AVDAATVADWLDQ
-648 VAQEE
+648 VVEEE
-653 VRAVSRVGGNMAM
+653 VRTVSRVGGGMAM
-666 GGFKPMRAIPCRV
+666 GGFKPMRAMPCRV
-679 LAIMGLHDAAFPRRA
+679 LAVVGLHDAAFPRRA
-694 RAPAWDLLAAAPRR
+694 RAPAWDLLAAAPQR

-725 LAAGD
+725 LAAAD
-730 RVIVTATARN
+730 RVILTATARN

-755 FLRVAAATISDRV
+755 FLRVAAATVSDSTDV
-768 DIRETTYRDLIEDH
+768 RETTYRDLIEDH
-782 PLQPFNAACFTGPRA
+782 PLQPFNAACFTGTRA
-797 SFDTGH
+797 SFDTGR
-803 LAIARACQQRQEEAA
+803 LEVARACQQRQEEAT
-818 PFQVGVFELPEA
+818 PFHANVFEPPEA

-838 HEMIRILKDPWSAWL
+838 HEMIRILKDPWAAWL
-853 GSLGVEIPQAGDDP
+853 GSLGVEIPQSWDDP

-879 ALDRWQLQTTVIDA
+879 GLDRWQLQTAVIDA
-893 VLEGRTSFLEER
+893 VLEGRTSFLKER

-922 RRAVQEAESLA
+922 RQAVQEAESLA
-933 RHALH
+933 RRALH

-1003 DTVVVSREG
+1003 ETVVVSRDG

-1018 RRPALAPDQARA
+1018 QRPAMASDQARA

-1068 DKAMKAWHQQPQGP
+1068 DRAMQAWHQQHQGP
-1082 PGEGDRASARLTW
+1082 PGEGDSASARLTW
-1095 RDRDPFVEEIFDEW
+1095 RDRDPFAEEIFDEW
-1109 RRVAAAVFGPV
+1109 RRLAAAVFGPV
-1120 EAWFATTA
+1120 EAWFATMA